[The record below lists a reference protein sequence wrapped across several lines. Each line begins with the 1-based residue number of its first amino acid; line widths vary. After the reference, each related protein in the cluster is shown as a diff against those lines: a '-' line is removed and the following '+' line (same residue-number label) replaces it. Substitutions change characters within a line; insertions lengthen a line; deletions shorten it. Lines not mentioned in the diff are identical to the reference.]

1 MFCAIPFPRRTC
13 VMGLALLAFVVL
25 ADRLAF
31 DRAPGLGFAI
41 VIAACASW
49 ILIRHPGLV
58 LHRAGQGSLA
68 LVAGMVLATTL
79 DAGVLTCLMM
89 CAGLIAL
96 ALSARLGVTAD
107 PFDLLAVQWRILG
120 LGIVRPFRDLGLG
133 QRVLHNHANLRQ
145 PGLMRNALVWVL
157 PILIGA
163 VFIGLFSIA
172 NPVLTRWLGQVW
184 DAIVVPILRLDLP
197 TPLRFLFWIGIAA
210 TFWALMRIK
219 GRRRHVPV
227 VTVQKNSGAGF
238 ALRALIVCNAV
249 FFMQNCMD
257 LSFLTGG
264 LALPEGMTYASYA
277 HRGAYTLVA
286 TALLAGIF
294 ALAWFRPGSVARGNR
309 PARILVHCW
318 LGQNTLLL
326 AASIWRLAIYIE
338 AYGLTRWRCAAL
350 IWMLLVAVGL
360 GLIAWTIAK
369 DRSTRT
375 LINANI
381 LVVTTTL
388 AIAAFVNWAGIIAQY
403 NLEHCRE
410 SGKGTVELD
419 LAYLAD
425 LGPAALP
432 SLERYSNTLKDP
444 DMNLHP
450 LIDRLRHQL
459 QTSSDWR
466 SWTWRKAMLRHE
478 GHVER

>member
-1 MFCAIPFPRRTC
+1 MFCAIPLSRRTC
-13 VMGLALLAFVVL
+13 VMGLTLLAFVVL

-31 DRAPGLGFAI
+31 DRAPGLGFA
-41 VIAACASW
+41 VVMAGLVAW
-49 ILIRHPGLV
+49 ILFRHPGLV

-68 LVAGMVLATTL
+68 LAAGMILATTL

-96 ALSARLGVTAD
+96 ALSARLGTTAD
-107 PFDLLAVQWRILG
+107 PFDLLAVQWRVFG
-120 LGIVRPFRDLGLG
+120 QGIIRPFRDLGLG

-145 PGLMRNALVWVL
+145 PGLIRNALVWVL

-172 NPVLTRWLGQVW
+172 NPVLTRWLGQAW

-197 TPLRFLFWIGIAA
+197 TPLRFLFWVGVAA
-210 TFWALMRIK
+210 GVWALMRIK
-219 GRRRHVPV
+219 GRRRRTNV
-227 VTVQKNSGAGF
+227 VTVQNESGAGF

-249 FFMQNCMD
+249 FFVQNCMD

-264 LALPEGMTYASYA
+264 LTLPEGMTYASYA

-294 ALAWFRPGSVARGNR
+294 TLAWFRPGSAARGNR

-326 AASIWRLAIYIE
+326 AASVWRLAIYIE

-388 AIAAFVNWAGIIAQY
+388 AIAAFVNWAGLIASY

-410 SGKGTVELD
+410 RGKGTVELD
-419 LAYLAD
+419 IEYLAD
-425 LGPAALP
+425 LGPNALP
-432 SLERYSNTLKDP
+432 ALETYARTLKNP
-444 DMNLHP
+444 NM
-450 LIDRLRHQL
+450 QL
-459 QTSSDWR
+459 ETVIRCLKGELEDSKDWR
-466 SWTWRKAMLRHE
+466 SWTWRRAMLRR
-478 GHVER
+478 GVNIP

>member
-1 MFCAIPFPRRTC
+1 
-13 VMGLALLAFVVL
+13 MG
-25 ADRLAF
+25 
-31 DRAPGLGFAI
+31 
-41 VIAACASW
+41 
-49 ILIRHPGLV
+49 
-58 LHRAGQGSLA
+58 
-68 LVAGMVLATTL
+68 
-79 DAGVLTCLMM
+79 
-89 CAGLIAL
+89 
-96 ALSARLGVTAD
+96 
-107 PFDLLAVQWRILG
+107 
-120 LGIVRPFRDLGLG
+120 
-133 QRVLHNHANLRQ
+133 
-145 PGLMRNALVWVL
+145 
-157 PILIGA
+157 IGA

-184 DAIVVPILRLDLP
+184 DAIVLPILRLDLP

-210 TFWALMRIK
+210 GIWALMRIK
-219 GRRRHVPV
+219 GRPRRASALTASP
-227 VTVQKNSGAGF
+227 TSDGQF
-238 ALRALIVCNAV
+238 AIRALIVCNAV
-249 FFMQNCMD
+249 FFLQNCMD
-257 LSFLTGG
+257 LTYLTGG

-294 ALAWFRPGSVARGNR
+294 ALAWFRPGSAARKH
-309 PARILVHCW
+309 PLARLLVHCW

-326 AASIWRLAIYIE
+326 AASVWRLGIYIE

-388 AIAAFVNWAGIIAQY
+388 AIAAFINWAGIIAQY

-432 SLERYSNTLKDP
+432 SLEHYSNTLKDP

-466 SWTWRKAMLRHE
+466 SWTWRAAILRHE
-478 GHVER
+478 GHVEPGKRS

>member
-31 DRAPGLGFAI
+31 DRAPGLGFA
-41 VIAACASW
+41 VVMAGLTAW
-49 ILIRHPGLV
+49 ILCRHPGLV

-68 LVAGMVLATTL
+68 LVTGMILATTL

-96 ALSARLGVTAD
+96 ALSARLGSAAD
-107 PFDLLAVQWRILG
+107 PFDLLAAQWRVWG
-120 LGIVRPFRDLGLG
+120 QGIIRPFRDLGLG
-133 QRVLHNHANLRQ
+133 QRVVRSHANLRRN
-145 PGLMRNALVWVL
+145 GFLRNAWVWVL

-197 TPLRFLFWIGIAA
+197 TPVRFLFWVGIAA
-210 TFWALMRIK
+210 GVWALMRIK
-219 GRRRHVPV
+219 GRRRASV
-227 VTVQKNSGAGF
+227 VTIQRDSGAGF

-249 FFMQNCMD
+249 FFLQNCMD

-264 LALPEGMTYASYA
+264 LALPEGMTYAGYA
-277 HRGAYTLVA
+277 HRGAYTLVV

-294 ALAWFRPGSVARGNR
+294 ALAWFRPGSAARGNR

-326 AASIWRLAIYIE
+326 AASVWRLAIYIE

-350 IWMLLVAVGL
+350 IWMLLVTVGL
-360 GLIAWTIAK
+360 GLIAWTIAR

-388 AIAAFVNWAGIIAQY
+388 AIAAFVNWAGLIASY

-410 SGKGTVELD
+410 RGKGTVELD
-419 LAYLAD
+419 IEYLAD
-425 LGPAALP
+425 LGPGTLP
-432 SLERYSNTLKDP
+432 TLEMYAGTLKNP
-444 DMNLHP
+444 DLH
-450 LIDRLRHQL
+450 L
-459 QTSSDWR
+459 QTVIEGLRYELKATSDWR
-466 SWTWRKAMLRHE
+466 SWTWRRAMLRRE
-478 GHVER
+478 ARGP

>member
-1 MFCAIPFPRRTC
+1 MFCAIPLSRQTWIM
-13 VMGLALLAFVVL
+13 VVALFCSVVL

-58 LHRAGQGSLA
+58 FHRAGQGSLA

-96 ALSARLGVTAD
+96 ALSARLGATTD
-107 PFDLLAVQWRILG
+107 PFDLLAMQWRIWG
-120 LGIVRPFRDLGLG
+120 QGIIRPFRDLRLG

-184 DAIVVPILRLDLP
+184 DAIVAPILRLDLP

-210 TFWALMRIK
+210 GVWALMRIK
-219 GRRRHVPV
+219 GRRHRASA
-227 VTVQKNSGAGF
+227 VTVQKDSGAGF
-238 ALRALIVCNAV
+238 ALRALIVCNVV
-249 FFMQNCMD
+249 FFVQNCMD

-294 ALAWFRPGSVARGNR
+294 ALAWFRPGSAARGNR

-360 GLIAWTIAK
+360 GLIAWTIAR

-381 LVVTTTL
+381 LVVTSVL
-388 AIAAFVNWAGIIAQY
+388 AIAAFVNWTGLIASY

-410 SGKGTVELD
+410 RGKGTVELD
-419 LAYLAD
+419 IEYLAD
-425 LGPAALP
+425 LGPNALP
-432 SLERYSNTLKDP
+432 ALETYARTLKNP
-444 DMNLHP
+444 DMHLETV
-450 LIDRLRHQL
+450 IRCLRGEL
-459 QTSSDWR
+459 EDTRDWR
-466 SWTWRKAMLRHE
+466 SWTWRRAMLRRE
-478 GHVER
+478 GIQGL